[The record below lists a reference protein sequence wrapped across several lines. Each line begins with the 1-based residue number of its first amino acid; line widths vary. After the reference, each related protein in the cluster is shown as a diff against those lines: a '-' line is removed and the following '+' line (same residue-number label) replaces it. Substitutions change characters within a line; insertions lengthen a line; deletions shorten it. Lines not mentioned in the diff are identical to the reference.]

1 MFGHGRK
8 LAYESGRKG
17 MKGLEDDVRRLEREE
32 MTFIGIF
39 TALVLAILAIGYVF

>member
-17 MKGLEDDVRRLEREE
+17 MHGWDEDVRRLEKEE
-32 MTFIGIF
+32 VAFIGIF
-39 TALVLAILAIGYVF
+39 TALVLAILVIGHVF